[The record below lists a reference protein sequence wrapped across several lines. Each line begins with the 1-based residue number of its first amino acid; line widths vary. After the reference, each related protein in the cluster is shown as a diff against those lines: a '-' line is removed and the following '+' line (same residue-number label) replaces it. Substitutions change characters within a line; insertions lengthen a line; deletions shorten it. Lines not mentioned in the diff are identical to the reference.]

1 METMKWDHEGY
12 AVYYEVEQPDG
23 RIIHKDGFKGSDG
36 KDVPLVYR
44 KPDKEYMHPTYLY
57 HGSVIG
63 LAHLENREDG
73 VYAYCKFF
81 EEGFDKQIVG
91 MNVYAYLYNHNG
103 KEIYDAVI
111 KAVILQAE

>member
-1 METMKWDHEGY
+1 MKWDHEGY

-36 KDVPLVYR
+36 EYVPLVYR
-44 KPDKEYMHPTYLY
+44 KRDKVYMQPSYLDPD
-57 HGSVIG
+57 SVIG
-63 LAHLENREDG
+63 VAHLENREDG

-81 EEGFDKQIVG
+81 EEGFDKHIDG
-91 MNVYAYLYNHNG
+91 MNVYAYLYNHNN
-103 KEIYDAVI
+103 KEIFDGVI

>member
-1 METMKWDHEGY
+1 MKWDYEGY
-12 AVYYEVEQPDG
+12 AIRYGVEQPDG
-23 RIIHKDGFKGSDG
+23 RIVIKGAFDGSDG
-36 KDVPLVYR
+36 KTVPLVYR

-81 EEGFDKQIVG
+81 EGGFDKQIVG
-91 MNVYAYLYNHNG
+91 INVYAYLYNHNG
-103 KEIYDAVI
+103 KEIFDGIV
-111 KAVILQAE
+111 KAVILQVK